1 MNIYV
6 GNLNYQVTVDQ
17 LRSAFENYGE
27 VSSAEVMRD
36 RNSGSSKGFGF
47 VKMPYIEEGEA
58 AIEALLGK
66 EINGRAMVLNE
77 AQSKK

>member
-6 GNLNYQVTVDQ
+6 GNLNYQVTDNQ

-27 VSSAEVMRD
+27 VSSAEVTTD

-47 VKMPYIEEGEA
+47 VKMPSREEGEA
-58 AIEALLGK
+58 AVKALLGK
-66 EINGRAMVLNE
+66 EISGRPMVVSE